1 MEAKKLA
8 MKERNEETLDFV
20 AAAAHELK
28 TPLTAIIVSAELLA
42 SELRPDEKS
51 VLGRLI
57 QSIIRNAHSIDERIP
72 VILETG
78 SLIAEYS
85 QFHPEPVEIKEVI
98 QNVATQLYPEIQNK
112 RQSLT
117 VEIADG
123 LAPAKADRQYL
134 EQILLT
140 IITNASKFTDNEGRI
155 TVNAYQDN
163 RGLIVEISDN
173 GIGIPSEEREQIFQ
187 PYYQVSRK
195 KEDEGRGT
203 GKREKPAG
211 NGLGLA
217 IAKFLVEL
225 HGGTIWLESTVGT
238 GSKFF
243 FSLPVVVSIES
254 SSN

>member
-1 MEAKKLA
+1 MTEQNK
-8 MKERNEETLDFV
+8 ETLDFV

-42 SELRPDEKS
+42 DELQPDEKS

-72 VILETG
+72 IILETG

-85 QFHPEPVEIKEVI
+85 QFNPEPVEIKQVI
-98 QNVATQLYPEIQNK
+98 QNVASQLYPEIQNK

-117 VEIADG
+117 LEIADT
-123 LAPAKADRQYL
+123 LPPTKADRQYL

-140 IITNASKFTDNEGRI
+140 IITNASKFTGYGGRI
-155 TVNAYQDN
+155 TVGAYRDN
-163 RGLIVEISDN
+163 QGLIVEVSDT
-173 GIGIPSEEREQIFQ
+173 GIGIPSDEQEQIFQ
-187 PYYQVSRK
+187 PYYQVNRR
-195 KEDEGRGT
+195 KEDQDKGT
-203 GKREKPAG
+203 NDGEKPAG

-217 IAKFLVEL
+217 IAKFLVAL
-225 HGGTIWLESTVGT
+225 HGGTIWLESSLGR
-238 GSKFF
+238 GSSFF